1 MFDELIRGYAI
12 QNVSAEAKSL
22 CEKYKGK
29 FETSR
34 PEIISSLQDYAQETV
49 KIELEEVIV
58 WDDESISI
66 KFGKLL
72 P

>member
-1 MFDELIRGYAI
+1 MFTELIRGYAI
-12 QNVSAEAKSL
+12 QNVSKEAENL
-22 CEKYKGK
+22 CKEYKGK
-29 FETSR
+29 FETNK
-34 PEIISSLQDYAQETV
+34 PKIISALKDYAHETV
-49 KIELEEVIV
+49 KIELEEVLV